1 MNWGDFG
8 YNFPNFLY
16 LSFANICR
24 CKVLMPSMSETNQS
38 RNAAGPVV
46 VTIISGLVRVKS
58 DEEIAAEEG
67 SKEAS
72 RRGD

>member
-1 MNWGDFG
+1 
-8 YNFPNFLY
+8 
-16 LSFANICR
+16 
-24 CKVLMPSMSETNQS
+24 MPSMSETNQS

-46 VTIISGLVRVKS
+46 ATVISGLVRVKS

-72 RRGD
+72 RRREVGFSEAVW